1 MEGHGIR
8 IMAKVFGG
16 MMNMI
21 GGDLAWPL
29 EKEVQKDMLIWNI
42 MEDVFQKFPIKNGNL
57 DHQLNDVHTTL
68 FRMMLEIT
76 LKFVL
81 AINQKVWIK

>member
-21 GGDLAWPL
+21 SGDLVWPL
-29 EKEVQKDMLIWNI
+29 KKEVQKDMLIWNI
-42 MEDVFQKFPIKNGNL
+42 MEDVFQKFPIKNGNYMDL
-57 DHQLNDVHTTL
+57 HPTLTTL
-68 FRMMLEIT
+68 LGMMLEKT
-76 LKFVL
+76 LEFV
-81 AINQKVWIK
+81 AINQKVWIKK